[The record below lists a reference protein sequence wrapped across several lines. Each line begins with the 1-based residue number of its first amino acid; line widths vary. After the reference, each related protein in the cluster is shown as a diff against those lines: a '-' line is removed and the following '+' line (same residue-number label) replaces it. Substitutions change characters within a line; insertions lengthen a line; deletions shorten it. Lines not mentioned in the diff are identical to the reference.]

1 MQRVRSVSFSRD
13 NLIHLITKTDFFE
26 KNPGLVSQQ
35 EDLADCTA
43 KYRESIASAGCSCRA
58 NTGLM
63 IDCLERLLLK
73 LEAARDENTDEGREI
88 VRAFVNY
95 STNILP
101 RENEKLTL
109 TVYFKKT
116 GVADTY
122 KYEFSI

>member
-13 NLIHLITKTDFFE
+13 NLIHLVSKADFFE
-26 KNPGLVSQQ
+26 KNPGLLEQQ
-35 EDLADCTA
+35 PEITACLA

-58 NTGLM
+58 NTAVM
-63 IDCLERLLLK
+63 MECLEHLLLK
-73 LEAARDENTDEGREI
+73 LETARDENTAAGNEI
-88 VRAFVNY
+88 IRAFVNY

>member
-13 NLIHLITKTDFFE
+13 NLIHLVTKTDFFE
-26 KNPGLVSQQ
+26 KNPGL
-35 EDLADCTA
+35 ADHQPEITECLA
-43 KYRESIASAGCSCRA
+43 KYRESIAAAGCSCRA
-58 NTGLM
+58 NTSVMLE
-63 IDCLERLLLK
+63 CLEHLLLK
-73 LEAARDENTDEGREI
+73 LEAARDENTEASREI

-101 RENEKLTL
+101 RENETLTL

-116 GVADTY
+116 GVADTH